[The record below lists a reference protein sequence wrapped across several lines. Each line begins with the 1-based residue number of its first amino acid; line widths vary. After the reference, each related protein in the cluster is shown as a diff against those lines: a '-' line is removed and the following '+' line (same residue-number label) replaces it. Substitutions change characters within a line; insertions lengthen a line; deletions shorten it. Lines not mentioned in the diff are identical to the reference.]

1 MPFGGTIRSG
11 LLKHRVIIQS
21 VSESF
26 ATASGESTDTWS
38 TEATVSAQWQ
48 PAAAR
53 ESEEMRQV
61 APDITHTITM
71 RHRNMSGERRLLL
84 KKEHTT
90 LNGAIND
97 SVTSVVVDASFG
109 ISTSTL
115 YRILIG
121 SEIMQVTAGADGLT
135 WTATRGIDGT
145 SAASHADEDVVTHL
159 AVLDIQGIINID
171 EADKQIVIGCV
182 EKP

>member
-1 MPFGGTIRSG
+1 M
-11 LLKHRVIIQS
+11 
-21 VSESF
+21 SESF
-26 ATASGESTDTWS
+26 AAASGESTDTWS
-38 TEATVSAQWQ
+38 TEATVYARVEPVS
-48 PAAAR
+48 AR

-61 APDITHTITM
+61 APDITHTVTM
-71 RHRNMSGERRLLL
+71 RHRNMSSERRLLI

-97 SVTSVVVDASFG
+97 SVTSIVVDVSFG

-121 SEIMQVTAGADGLT
+121 SEIMQVTAGAGGLT
-135 WTATRGIDGT
+135 WTVTRGIDGT
-145 SAASHADEDVVTHL
+145 SAASHSDEDVVTHL

-171 EADKQIVIGCV
+171 EADNQIVIGCT